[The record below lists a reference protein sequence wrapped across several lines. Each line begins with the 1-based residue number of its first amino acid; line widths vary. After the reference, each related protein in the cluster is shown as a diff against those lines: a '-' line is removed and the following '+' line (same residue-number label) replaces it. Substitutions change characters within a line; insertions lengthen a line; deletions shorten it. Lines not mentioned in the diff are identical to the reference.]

1 MKHKVAAFFIVLP
14 LLIIASIFIVCLYF
28 NLIYEPIFGTGG
40 LQHPYYRPHSQPT
53 TTGLDIL
60 IHM

>member
-28 NLIYEPIFGTGG
+28 KG
-40 LQHPYYRPHSQPT
+40 LA
-53 TTGLDIL
+53 
-60 IHM
+60 